1 MFSID
6 WDMTLYSIQ
15 QPIFEDA
22 VPDSEPF
29 MIVYPEWIG
38 VEIVAISF
46 SLSKNL
52 HTKSTAEA
60 VLKSVSI

>member
-6 WDMTLYSIQ
+6 CDMTLYSIQ

-29 MIVYPEWIG
+29 MIVNPEWIG
-38 VEIVAISF
+38 VEIGAISF
-46 SLSKNL
+46 SPSKTL
-52 HTKSTAEA
+52 Y
-60 VLKSVSI
+60 IIC